1 NHAMLAI
8 DALNGGRVLPEHD
21 TVIIDEAHELVNR
34 FTRAAS
40 KDLSPAIVTMT
51 AKRAMTWLDDDVG
64 ADLSNQADSMAHA
77 LEAIAPGR
85 VTTPDA
91 QV

>member
-1 NHAMLAI
+1 MVTNHAMLAI

-51 AKRAMTWLDDDVG
+51 AKRAMTWLDDD
-64 ADLSNQADSMAHA
+64 
-77 LEAIAPGR
+77 
-85 VTTPDA
+85 
-91 QV
+91 